1 MTYESAKE
9 MLRKARKGTK
19 ALCHMTTLRQ
29 EGDSFVIRYHNTDV
43 VTLNEDGTYIL
54 NSGGWYTPTTK
65 DRINEYSPARI
76 HQEKGL
82 WYHKNGFMF
91 TDKCKVDCDGFP
103 IDSSLALT
111 LITEK
116 AKGKVDRMVSK
127 YIKGFMAMLM
137 ETKVMPL
144 PDSGDCWACLFVTA
158 EGKTDCMGYS
168 HLLGHFEE
176 RYYVASLLAN
186 AIKEHYSDN
195 PGFIWGMI
203 KNDVEKGR
211 DSYHARNAL
220 MFYFRKRKIELVKL
234 LIERESCELEA
245 AG

>member
-9 MLRKARKGTK
+9 MLRKARKGSKT
-19 ALCHMTTLRQ
+19 LCHMTTLRKV
-29 EGDSFVIRYHNTDV
+29 EAGYAIRYHNTDV
-43 VTLNEDGTYIL
+43 VTIHEDNSYTL

-91 TDKCKVDCDGFP
+91 ADKCKVDDSGFP
-103 IDSSLALT
+103 LDSTLAMT
-111 LITEK
+111 LATEK

-127 YIKGFMAMLM
+127 YIKGFMTMLL
-137 ETKVMPL
+137 ETKVMPT
-144 PDSGDCWACLFVTA
+144 PDTGDCWGCLFVDT
-158 EGKTDCMGYS
+158 EGKTDVMGYD
-168 HLLGHFEE
+168 HLLSHFTDK
-176 RYYVASLLAN
+176 YYVPSLLAN
-186 AIKEHYSDN
+186 AVNEHYQDN
-195 PGFIWGMI
+195 PGFIWHLI

-220 MFYFRKRKIELVKL
+220 MFYFRKRKLELVKL
-234 LIERESCELEA
+234 LLESCELKA